1 MIKITDEYYLDKD
14 SIQFIVK
21 EKYVNK
27 KGEEKF
33 KDIAFCGNLKDVKSF
48 LFTKEIR
55 KDLTILEN
63 VELCIQLSNR
73 IDRGLIGETE

>member
-33 KDIAFCGNLKDVKSF
+33 KDIAFCGNLKDVKNF
-48 LFTKEIR
+48 LYTKEIR

-73 IDRGLIGETE
+73 IDRGLVGMK

>member
-33 KDIAFCGNLKDVKSF
+33 KDIAFCGNLKDVKNF
-48 LFTKEIR
+48 LFAKEIR
-55 KDLTILEN
+55 KDLTIMEN
-63 VELCIQLSNR
+63 VELCIQLSNQ
-73 IDRGLIGETE
+73 IDRGLVGTK